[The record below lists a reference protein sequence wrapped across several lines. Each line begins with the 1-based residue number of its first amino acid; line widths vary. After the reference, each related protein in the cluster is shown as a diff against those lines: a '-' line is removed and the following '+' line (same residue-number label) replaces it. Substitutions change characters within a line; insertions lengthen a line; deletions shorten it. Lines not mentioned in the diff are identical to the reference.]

1 MKFVGNEDVTPDEYR
16 DSRMIPISRWKGML
30 GVLPYDREGE
40 YIPVPVSASVVEL
53 GLSQHIGAPSV
64 ACVSVG
70 DTVKVGDLV
79 ANAGNGLS
87 VPTYASINGRVSYVD
102 EKKIILEA

>member
-1 MKFVGNEDVTPDEYR
+1 
-16 DSRMIPISRWKGML
+16 
-30 GVLPYDREGE
+30 
-40 YIPVPVSASVVEL
+40 
-53 GLSQHIGAPSV
+53 
-64 ACVSVG
+64 VG